1 MLCTPNTVTYT
12 HTHLLL
18 PPPPHDHQLE
28 VRGYLSGSEAL
39 SAFHSSYLRLSL
51 IHAEEQAGVKS
62 KPAKRSIRKQAGV

>member
-12 HTHLLL
+12 HT
-18 PPPPHDHQLE
+18 PSPSPPHDHQLQ

-62 KPAKRSIRKQAGV
+62 KPAKQSIPKQAGV